1 MSTESK
7 KLHLPANKRKN
18 KLTVDKV
25 AAVKSTAP
33 LNEKKEVISKK
44 PTVEQTV
51 ENSSPNTDEKLNK
64 FKKQMGRGQPKKNE
78 NEKAK
83 NKTLLYWNDA
93 EIEEIEKVAE
103 LNGFS
108 KKDKNKYLKS
118 IVRKVIR
125 SELRQF
131 G

>member
-1 MSTESK
+1 
-7 KLHLPANKRKN
+7 
-18 KLTVDKV
+18 
-25 AAVKSTAP
+25 
-33 LNEKKEVISKK
+33 
-44 PTVEQTV
+44 
-51 ENSSPNTDEKLNK
+51 
-64 FKKQMGRGQPKKNE
+64 MGRGQPKKNE

-118 IVRKVIR
+118 IIRKVIR
-125 SELRQF
+125 SELQQF

>member
-1 MSTESK
+1 MDTKQTKELSAIDKALLEAQSNDADTSFDTAD
-7 KLHLPANKRKN
+7 KL
-18 KLTVDKV
+18 
-25 AAVKSTAP
+25 
-33 LNEKKEVISKK
+33 E
-44 PTVEQTV
+44 
-51 ENSSPNTDEKLNK
+51 K
-64 FKKQMGRGQPKKNE
+64 FKTRMGRGQPKKE
-78 NEKAK
+78 EQEKAK
-83 NKTLLYWNDA
+83 NKTLLYWND
-93 EIEEIEKVAE
+93 EEIEDIIKVAE

>member
-1 MSTESK
+1 MEK
-7 KLHLPANKRKN
+7 KLHLLKTKEQK
-18 KLTVDKV
+18 KLTVEKV
-25 AAVKSTAP
+25 NDVKATAP
-33 LNEKKEVISKK
+33 LNEKATKVETEKA
-44 PTVEQTV
+44 PT
-51 ENSSPNTDEKLNK
+51 TDEKLNK
-64 FKKQMGRGQPKKNE
+64 FKNQMGRGQPKKE
-78 NEKAK
+78 EKEKAK

-118 IVRKVIR
+118 IIKKVVR
-125 SELRQF
+125 SEIRQF